1 MGKLL
6 IFGGTTEGRQASVE
20 AALQGNQ
27 VTVCVTSAY
36 ARSLLPLD
44 IDCHVGVLDET
55 SMLAFIKERRPSC
68 IIDATHPF
76 AIRATA
82 TIHSCAQQLNLP
94 YRRIER
100 PKQDTLSWRND
111 VQWVQDTAYAAHA
124 LSLTKGNILL
134 TTGSHTVNIYT
145 AQIDP
150 QRLYVRV
157 LPTVQAL
164 DLCLAAGVVP
174 SHIMAMHGPFSQA
187 LNAAIYDQLD
197 IRVMVSKD
205 SGAAGGV
212 EEKVIPALARDI
224 QVILIKRPEEN
235 HYAR

>member
-6 IFGGTTEGRQASVE
+6 IFGGTTEGRQASAQ
-20 AALQGNQ
+20 AALQGHQ

-36 ARSLLPLD
+36 ARALLPLD
-44 IDCHVGVLDET
+44 MDCRVGMLDEA
-55 SMLAFIKERRPSC
+55 SMLAFIKEQRPSC

-76 AIRATA
+76 ATRATA
-82 TIHSCAQQLNLP
+82 TIRSCAQQLSLP
-94 YRRIER
+94 YKRIER
-100 PKQDTLSWRND
+100 PVQDALIWRHD
-111 VQWVQDTAYAAHA
+111 VQWAQDATAAAHA
-124 LSLTKGNILL
+124 LSLTQGNILL
-134 TTGSHTVNIYT
+134 TTGSHTIGTYT

-150 QRLYVRV
+150 KRLYVRV

-164 DLCLAAGVVP
+164 NLCLSAGVLP

-187 LNAAIYDQLD
+187 LNAAVYDQLD

-235 HYAR
+235 QYAR